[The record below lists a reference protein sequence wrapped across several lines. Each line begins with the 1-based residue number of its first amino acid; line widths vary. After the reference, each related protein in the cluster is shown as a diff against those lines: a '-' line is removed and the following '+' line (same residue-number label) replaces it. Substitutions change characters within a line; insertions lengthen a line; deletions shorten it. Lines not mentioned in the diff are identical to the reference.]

1 MAGDLSRTPDLTG
14 RPDHALQD
22 RGGNHWTKTG
32 MFPYSNLRTST
43 ALGGGASATMASA
56 PFGPD

>member
-1 MAGDLSRTPDLTG
+1 MARDLSQTSDLTG
-14 RPDHALQD
+14 RLDHTLQD

-56 PFGPD
+56 PFGLD